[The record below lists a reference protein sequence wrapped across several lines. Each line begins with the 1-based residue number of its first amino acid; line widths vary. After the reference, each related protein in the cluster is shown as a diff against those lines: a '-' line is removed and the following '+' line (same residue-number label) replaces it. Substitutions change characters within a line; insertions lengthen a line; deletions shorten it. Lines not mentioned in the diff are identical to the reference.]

1 MMIRIKGIRLNIKP
15 IIVLPMILILLFV
28 CMPVV
33 PVSAS
38 SPPLLPGDT
47 VTPVGG
53 SSITVSGI
61 SDYLIWLTEHATA
74 GLENK
79 AEKWYQ
85 ETFKGGSD
93 ICSSSNALNGRHNFV
108 QQYTQVDGKTGTFY
122 VCEYCGQS
130 AGEVG
135 EAAYQDYVSDL
146 PAHGISSD
154 GVFLWTPSFFDMTEC
169 KFTAGDSWRLFN
181 VLPGT
186 YEYLCPQ
193 DMSSLKVAT
202 DGMSAQ
208 IVYMRSD
215 HDRLI
220 ALGAH
225 PFTFA
230 LPIEGIYSL
239 HDSLLGSFYW
249 EKISGSS
256 GSYDYYYPVLR
267 SVYKYAGDTMTIDEH
282 INYFPDSRGG
292 FSYCSGIMYPPTYE
306 VIPFGGVF
314 DCMEGV
320 TYNDKT
326 IYNVDSRPTSI
337 SGDLAYYNTNGD
349 LMVAPSS
356 TVVNETDNSVYNP
369 VTNTSYDMSSWDY
382 DYSTR
387 TYNVNYQTTDAS
399 TGDVI
404 DNSMSIT
411 YGDENI
417 SIVDGGTTYTVYY
430 VTNYNGSGDDGGSGG
445 NGGSDTPVPTAAP
458 SGSVPI
464 YDHDLPAGRSSFGQ
478 KLLAF
483 FRDLPDLFADMTE
496 FLKTGWGYIPDEITY
511 FIEFG
516 VAMAVLVGIFKL
528 FFR

>member
-108 QQYTQVDGKTGTFY
+108 QQHTQVDGKTGTFY
-122 VCEYCGQS
+122 VCEYCGHS

-135 EAAYQDYVSDL
+135 EAAYHDYISDL
-146 PAHGISSD
+146 P
-154 GVFLWTPSFFDMTEC
+154 V
-169 KFTAGDSWRLFN
+169 
-181 VLPGT
+181 
-186 YEYLCPQ
+186 
-193 DMSSLKVAT
+193 
-202 DGMSAQ
+202 
-208 IVYMRSD
+208 
-215 HDRLI
+215 
-220 ALGAH
+220 
-225 PFTFA
+225 
-230 LPIEGIYSL
+230 
-239 HDSLLGSFYW
+239 
-249 EKISGSS
+249 SGLNSS
-256 GSYDYYYPVLR
+256 GDLLFHVTWDDLDFSDNSYHSFSYWGGDVIDLRTIPTTSFVSTDAYDRYFVLR
-267 SVYKYAGDTMTIDEH
+267 SDGLSTEIVSGIGNYGKFQFQFGIKFPVVGTYTPLDSVTCLGEYQGVYRTYTYSSLNSTSSFAVMDSSPVNVVFVAGNWSGRDGIGLPYTITFPVYKIH
-282 INYFPDSRGG
+282 IPGSTL
-292 FSYCSGIMYPPTYE
+292 SLVSGM
-306 VIPFGGVF
+306 
-314 DCMEGV
+314 

-430 VTNYNGSGDDGGSGG
+430 VTNYNGSGGDGGSGG
-445 NGGSDTPVPTAAP
+445 NGGSDTPAPTAAP

-496 FLKTGWGYIPDEITY
+496 FLKTGWEYIPDEITY